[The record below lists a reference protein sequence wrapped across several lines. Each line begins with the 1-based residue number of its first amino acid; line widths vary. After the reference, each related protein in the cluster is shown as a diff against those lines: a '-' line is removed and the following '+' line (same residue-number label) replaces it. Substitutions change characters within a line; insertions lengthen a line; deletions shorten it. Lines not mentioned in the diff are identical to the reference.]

1 MMITN
6 TPPLSYWRGSAIMK
20 GQPQEVVL
28 YKNFSINIFKLK
40 AVPDLIKEIENLDDS
55 GKLAFVVGLQKDL
68 LKNLALFSYTQFDD
82 SNGEISCGYSLRI
95 IYKKPSQ
102 GSQISTE
109 IYLLARVASNS
120 DREIYSLKENQ
131 AKYIESSLRSQLY
144 KFGFD
149 EQNQFNWQPTWLN
162 YSQPPYC
169 YEIIKNEEVFQWLEA
184 DKKYFYSPGN
194 FQANNRNNMIA
205 LYEQLQ
211 AYSEDVC
218 IDITLVPTTVEP
230 YEKNTISRYIEAL
243 AVAAR
248 GVHEEKINPDSN
260 AKKVKS
266 VYEEITK
273 KYYYGIVFLSS
284 LRVFSPSQYI
294 CQSVAN
300 QLAASCIANTVN
312 PRLIQVADR
321 KYAVQTA
328 LQVNVNDKACVAGMW
343 DITGNKPDGFQ
354 GGPETLR
361 RLHRLIDLDEA
372 SAFFRLP
379 IPINQVC
386 PGVPCN
392 SNIVSSNESANQ
404 LPEIVP
410 IEDLIREHGKLITE
424 DTYIVGIDPNA
435 KPCVSNL
442 MNIAHRLIAG
452 VPGAG
457 KTNFINSVI
466 YQFLYASQKIK
477 AERQI
482 YIVDFQAGL
491 YFERIAKAHPNVK
504 LVTEFEQFLDVLNH
518 LIEVYKKR
526 RQTLRDEDV
535 ENLKE
540 LREKCNSNE
549 HRIMLVIDEA
559 ASILDAER
567 KIKENINS
575 ALRTLTLKARA
586 TDINIF
592 FCTQQPTTEVIEGQI
607 LNNMDERVIFRV
619 QSTVSVRL
627 LDEDIAASLPV
638 NPKGRAIYR
647 DLGGYEPELKIVAT
661 PYVPK
666 DVWNKPFG

>member
-1 MMITN
+1 
-6 TPPLSYWRGSAIMK
+6 MK

-28 YKNFSINIFKLK
+28 YRNISINVFKLK
-40 AVPDLIKEIENLDDS
+40 AVPDFTKEIENLDSS
-55 GKLAFVVGLQKDL
+55 GKLAFVAGLQKDL

-82 SNGEISCGYSLRI
+82 SNGEVSCGYSLRI
-95 IYKKPSQ
+95 IYKQPTQESKVC
-102 GSQISTE
+102 IE

-120 DREIYSLKENQ
+120 DREIAFLKEKQ

-144 KFGFD
+144 KFDFN
-149 EQNQFNWQPTWLN
+149 EQYQFNWQPAWLTYN
-162 YSQPPYC
+162 HPPYC
-169 YEIIKNEEVFQWLEA
+169 YEILKTEEVFQWLEA

-194 FQANNRNNMIA
+194 FQVNNRNNMVA
-205 LYEQLQ
+205 LCEQLQ

-248 GVHEEKINPDSN
+248 GVREEKINPDNN
-260 AKKVKS
+260 AQKVKS
-266 VYEEITK
+266 LYEEITK
-273 KYYYGIVFLSS
+273 KYYSGIVFLSS
-284 LRVFSPSQYI
+284 LRVFSPSQYT

-300 QLAASCIANTVN
+300 QLAASCTANTVN
-312 PRLIQVADR
+312 PKLIQVADR

-328 LQVNVNDKACVAGMW
+328 LQVNVNDKVCVAGMW
-343 DITGNKPDGFQ
+343 DVTGNKPDGFQ
-354 GGPETLR
+354 GGLETLR

-379 IPINQVC
+379 IPINQPC
-386 PGVPCN
+386 PGVQSD
-392 SNIVSSNESANQ
+392 SNIVSSNESVNQ

-410 IEDLIREHGKLITE
+410 IEDLIREHGELITE
-424 DTYIVGIDPNA
+424 DTYIVGIDQNG
-435 KPCVSNL
+435 KPRVSNL

-466 YQFLYASQKIK
+466 YQFLYASKKIK
-477 AERQI
+477 ADRQI
-482 YIVDFQAGL
+482 YIADFKEGL
-491 YFERIAKAHPNVK
+491 DFYRIAKAHPNVK
-504 LVTEFEQFLDVLNH
+504 LVTELDQLLDLLNH
-518 LIEVYKKR
+518 LIQEYKQR
-526 RQTLRDEDV
+526 LQTLRDEDV

-540 LREKCNSNE
+540 LRKKCNSHE

-559 ASILDAER
+559 ASILDADR

-592 FCTQQPTTEVIEGQI
+592 FCTQQPTSEVIEGQI

-627 LDEDIAASLPV
+627 LDDDIAASLPV

-647 DLGGYEPELKIVAT
+647 DLGGFEPELKIVAT

-666 DVWNKPFG
+666 DIWNKPFG